1 MEATPREGISLGLK
15 ISMMTGDPPAFC
27 STLYLKGKEL
37 AFATRV
43 QKVVKAFLPKAANT
57 LLCTVR
63 KSAPNNLLYYSCFM
77 PGPPVNREHNKLK
90 MKL

>member
-27 STLYLKGKEL
+27 TTLYLKGKEL

-63 KSAPNNLLYYSCFM
+63 KLAPNSLLYYSCFM
-77 PGPPVNREHNKLK
+77 SGSPVNREHNKLK